1 MFLESYGGLN
11 ASRRVT
17 ICKEENPWSYR
28 TIPPLVLLFLF
39 VFQSQCFVFCVQSGY
54 SSLPI
59 RSFSSLSGGYLDS
72 YDLGTDNSQSYL
84 LEVSLLLLNN
94 HRQFSA
100 VDLFDFGHFSG

>member
-1 MFLESYGGLN
+1 M
-11 ASRRVT
+11 RH
-17 ICKEENPWSYR
+17 
-28 TIPPLVLLFLF
+28 IPPLVLS
-39 VFQSQCFVFCVQSGY
+39 VSVCISNSMFCVQSGY

-84 LEVSLLLLNN
+84 LEVSLILLNN

-100 VDLFDFGHFSG
+100 VDLFDYRHYSG